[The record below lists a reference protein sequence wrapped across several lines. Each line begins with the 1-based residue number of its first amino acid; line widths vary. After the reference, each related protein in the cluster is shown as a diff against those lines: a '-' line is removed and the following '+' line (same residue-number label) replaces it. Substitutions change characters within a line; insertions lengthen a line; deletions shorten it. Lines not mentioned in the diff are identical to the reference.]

1 MKKMWFLLLTPLVL
15 VLTFAGYLEA
25 GVVGVPD
32 HVPAATVIVP
42 YFEVGINSAID
53 CNDTLPIVRN
63 TGSSPVTVHYQVWDE
78 FGNALPDLSGNFTIG
93 PQATKTITIR
103 YLILNASASSLSK
116 MTDGAFYRGF
126 MTFDVV
132 TSSTSLT
139 PKTAGYPFGS
149 DNVLEGMVYYTRLCQ
164 GSSNGLPMISIEA
177 TPSTSMS
184 GFFQASDNRERI
196 DADARYSAEQGALM
210 QAPNNAI
217 GEVDA
222 RVFLDPNN
230 NGTSKLIVF
239 TFPQGGSCVNCGPG
253 QVAYKHY
260 DESGNLVEDT
270 SVNLDRIVNVIN
282 VAGTQNGDISL
293 RNIPGGWETFAFS
306 TNSASPGF
314 NPALTWDAIFEAS
327 VKVAAGGTISGMAV
341 KGPVAGATVTAFAVS
356 NGVMGGQI
364 GTGQTD
370 GQGNFSIPVGNYA
383 GPVLLQMKGGSY
395 TDEATGVAMSMQPG
409 DMMTAVI
416 PSASSGGTVSGIRMT
431 PLTSMAQTMAQGM
444 PGGMTPANI
453 ATANTSVGN
462 YFVVNDILHVTP
474 IDPLVTGSGNSAD
487 QNMRNYGMA
496 MAAMS
501 QYASGIGLQY
511 SSAIVTAM
519 MNDASDGLMN
529 GMMGGSP
536 VQMGS
541 GGMMGGSMM
550 SSSAGTSGLANAMTQ
565 FMNSQMNRSGL
576 TVQDMQTL
584 INKLMTSNGVIQ

>member
-1 MKKMWFLLLTPLVL
+1 MKKIWLLSLVSIIF
-15 VLTFAGYLEA
+15 VFSFAGHLQA
-25 GVVGVPD
+25 GVTGVPD

-42 YFEVGINSAID
+42 YFEVGINSTVD
-53 CNDTLPIVRN
+53 CNDTLPVVRN

-78 FGNALPDLSGNFTIG
+78 FGNALPDLSGNFTLG

-103 YLILNASASSLSK
+103 YLVLTASAASLSK

-126 MTFDVV
+126 MTFDAV
-132 TSSTSLT
+132 TSATSLT

-149 DNVLEGMVYYTRLCQ
+149 DNVLEGLVYYTRLCQ
-164 GSSNGLPMISIEA
+164 GSSNGLPMISVEA
-177 TPSTSMS
+177 TPSSSMS
-184 GFFQASDNRERI
+184 GFYQTSDNRERI

-210 QAPNNAI
+210 PAPNNAI

-222 RVFLDPNN
+222 RVFLDPGN
-230 NGTSKLIVF
+230 NGASKVIVF
-239 TFPQGGSCVNCGPG
+239 TFPRGGSCANCGPG

-293 RNIPGGWETFAFS
+293 RNIPGGWETYAFS

-314 NPALTWDAIFEAS
+314 DPALTWDAIFEAS
-327 VKVAAGGTISGMAV
+327 VKVAAGGTITGMAV

-370 GQGNFSIPVGNYA
+370 GQGNFSIPVSNYA
-383 GPVLLQMKGGSY
+383 GPVMLQMKGGSY
-395 TDEATGVAMSMQPG
+395 TDEATGATMSMQQS

-416 PSASSGGTVSGIRMT
+416 PSIASGDTVSGIRMT
-431 PLTSMAQTMAQGM
+431 PLTSMAQMMTQGM
-444 PGGMTPANI
+444 AGGMTSANI
-453 ATANTSVGN
+453 AAANTSVGN
-462 YFVVNDILHVTP
+462 YFMVNDILHVNP
-474 IDPLVTGSGNSAD
+474 MDPLAPGSGSSAD

-496 MAAMS
+496 IAAMS
-501 QYASGIGLQY
+501 QYANSIGLQF

-529 GMMGGSP
+529 GMMGSSP
-536 VQMGS
+536 VQMGG

-550 SSSAGTSGLANAMTQ
+550 SSNAGTSGLANAMTQ
-565 FMNSQMNRSGL
+565 FMGSQMNKSGL
-576 TVQDMQTL
+576 TVQNMQTL
-584 INKLMTSNGVIQ
+584 INKLMTTNGVIQ